1 VLQGDIGLYEWNP
14 VTQQLWWDESLTAIF
29 GARPG
34 EETPLDTWYRRVHPE
49 DRDRV
54 LATFSC
60 FDRAEDLY
68 RIVMDDGSTR
78 HILSRATYVM
88 HDPDGTPLKVVGVM
102 LDVTAT
108 YAAQTRLSETLE
120 SIGDGFLA
128 LDHEY
133 RVTYVNAKAEQVVG
147 LPRSELL
154 GRVLW
159 DVFPAGIGTQFQ
171 EVYERVMRTQVSES
185 FEEYY
190 PEPLNMW
197 IEVRAQP
204 SSEGLLLYF
213 QDVSARRVEQDERER
228 LLVAERQAREDA
240 EHAKADAEQA
250 RAAAERTRAQLAHEA
265 THDGLTGLLNRS
277 QFENLTVQCLRDT
290 RVPVTAL
297 FLDLD
302 RFKLVNDSLGHAAGD
317 ALLVQVA
324 QQICPLV
331 REDDVVARLGGDEF
345 VVLLVGHDTEAAQ
358 VVAERLLVAV
368 RHPVNVLG
376 SKIST
381 TASIG
386 LATAGPDATVQTLL
400 RDADVALY
408 RAKDGGRNQFAWF
421 DAAAHRALLDRVALE
436 ADLRAAL
443 EAGDLEVHYQPAY
456 SLETDRVVGVE
467 GLARWQH
474 AQRGAVPPAL
484 FIPLA
489 EDTGLIE
496 QLGAMVIRSACAQ
509 AARWSELPDF
519 VVWVNV
525 SGRQLE
531 TPGLAT
537 LVLKELAGAGVP
549 PYRFGVEVTE
559 SVLMDEQL
567 ATQELAELA
576 TAGVSV
582 AIDDFGTGYSS
593 LARLTTLPVQ
603 VLKVDRSFV
612 ADLDIDR
619 GRAAIDVVVHLARAY
634 GLTTLAE
641 GIETPEQLEL
651 LRAAGIDAGCG
662 YLLGRPAPA
671 ADLRLD
677 QPRREGQCLP
687 APAALIHAR

>member
-1 VLQGDIGLYEWNP
+1 
-14 VTQQLWWDESLTAIF
+14 
-29 GARPG
+29 
-34 EETPLDTWYRRVHPE
+34 
-49 DRDRV
+49 
-54 LATFSC
+54 
-60 FDRAEDLY
+60 
-68 RIVMDDGSTR
+68 
-78 HILSRATYVM
+78 
-88 HDPDGTPLKVVGVM
+88 
-102 LDVTAT
+102 
-108 YAAQTRLSETLE
+108 
-120 SIGDGFLA
+120 
-128 LDHEY
+128 
-133 RVTYVNAKAEQVVG
+133 
-147 LPRSELL
+147 
-154 GRVLW
+154 
-159 DVFPAGIGTQFQ
+159 
-171 EVYERVMRTQVSES
+171 
-185 FEEYY
+185 
-190 PEPLNMW
+190 
-197 IEVRAQP
+197 
-204 SSEGLLLYF
+204 
-213 QDVSARRVEQDERER
+213 
-228 LLVAERQAREDA
+228 
-240 EHAKADAEQA
+240 
-250 RAAAERTRAQLAHEA
+250 
-265 THDGLTGLLNRS
+265 
-277 QFENLTVQCLRDT
+277 
-290 RVPVTAL
+290 
-297 FLDLD
+297 
-302 RFKLVNDSLGHAAGD
+302 
-317 ALLVQVA
+317 
-324 QQICPLV
+324 
-331 REDDVVARLGGDEF
+331 
-345 VVLLVGHDTEAAQ
+345 
-358 VVAERLLVAV
+358 
-368 RHPVNVLG
+368 
-376 SKIST
+376 
-381 TASIG
+381 
-386 LATAGPDATVQTLL
+386 
-400 RDADVALY
+400 
-408 RAKDGGRNQFAWF
+408 
-421 DAAAHRALLDRVALE
+421 
-436 ADLRAAL
+436 
-443 EAGDLEVHYQPAY
+443 
-456 SLETDRVVGVE
+456 VGVE